1 MFFYHFNRLQK
12 FKLNIANTIINQ
24 QNSGIQSM
32 GTDQI
37 LDLFQITGD
46 EGPDGKKKKL
56 KGKDSGGTGGGDDSG
71 AGGDQKMSTKNV
83 LESLEGLWDEK
94 QYEEEYN
101 LDSFISSLK

>member
-1 MFFYHFNRLQK
+1 
-12 FKLNIANTIINQ
+12 
-24 QNSGIQSM
+24 M

-37 LDLFQITGD
+37 LDLFQIGD
-46 EGPDGKKKKL
+46 EDSDGKKKKKL
-56 KGKDSGGTGGGDDSG
+56 KGKDSGGAGGTGGAGDDGG

>member
-1 MFFYHFNRLQK
+1 M
-12 FKLNIANTIINQ
+12 
-24 QNSGIQSM
+24 QSM

-37 LDLFQITGD
+37 LDLFQIGD
-46 EGPDGKKKKL
+46 EDSDGKKKKKF
-56 KGKDSGGTGGGDDSG
+56 KGKDSGGAGGTVDDSG
-71 AGGDQKMSTKNV
+71 AGEDQKMSTKNV

>member
-1 MFFYHFNRLQK
+1 
-12 FKLNIANTIINQ
+12 
-24 QNSGIQSM
+24 M

-46 EGPDGKKKKL
+46 DDSESSKKKK
-56 KGKDSGGTGGGDDSG
+56 SGSSAQDGGGGSG
-71 AGGDQKMSTKNV
+71 EGGEQKMSSKNV

>member
-1 MFFYHFNRLQK
+1 
-12 FKLNIANTIINQ
+12 
-24 QNSGIQSM
+24 M

-37 LDLFQITGD
+37 LDLFQIDD
-46 EGPDGKKKKL
+46 EDSDGKKKKKL
-56 KGKDSGGTGGGDDSG
+56 KGKDSGGAGGAGDDGG

>member
-1 MFFYHFNRLQK
+1 MLSFWILSLQK
-12 FKLNIANTIINQ
+12 FKLNIANTVINQ

-37 LDLFQITGD
+37 LDLFQI
-46 EGPDGKKKKL
+46 
-56 KGKDSGGTGGGDDSG
+56 SGDDDAAKTKSKNKG
-71 AGGDQKMSTKNV
+71 ADGTNNGNADQKMSAKNV

>member
-1 MFFYHFNRLQK
+1 LLSRFNRLQK

-46 EGPDGKKKKL
+46 EDSDGKKKKL
-56 KGKDSGGTGGGDDSG
+56 KGKDSGAGGGDNGG

>member
-1 MFFYHFNRLQK
+1 MFSFRILSLQK
-12 FKLNIANTIINQ
+12 FKLNIANTVINQ

-37 LDLFQITGD
+37 LDLFQI
-46 EGPDGKKKKL
+46 
-56 KGKDSGGTGGGDDSG
+56 SGDDEASKIKNKSKG
-71 AGGDQKMSTKNV
+71 TDGTNNGNADQKMSAKNV

>member
-1 MFFYHFNRLQK
+1 MQK

-37 LDLFQITGD
+37 LDLFQISGED
-46 EGPDGKKKKL
+46 ELDTKKRK
-56 KGKDSGGTGGGDDSG
+56 KGKGVSDAGANGGGEGGSG
-71 AGGDQKMSTKNV
+71 ADQKMSTKNV
-83 LESLEGLWDEK
+83 LESLENLWDEK

-101 LDSFISSLK
+101 LDSFIAGLK

>member
-1 MFFYHFNRLQK
+1 
-12 FKLNIANTIINQ
+12 
-24 QNSGIQSM
+24 M

-46 EGPDGKKKKL
+46 DDSDSSKKKK
-56 KGKDSGGTGGGDDSG
+56 GGPSGVAQDGGSG
-71 AGGDQKMSTKNV
+71 EDQKMSSKNV

>member
-1 MFFYHFNRLQK
+1 MD
-12 FKLNIANTIINQ
+12 
-24 QNSGIQSM
+24 
-32 GTDQI
+32 TDQI
-37 LDLFQITGD
+37 LDLFQISGD
-46 EGPDGKKKKL
+46 DDSSSKGKKKV
-56 KGKDSGGTGGGDDSG
+56 GGSGSGGDGGDG